1 LRYVETRPGQEWLV
15 LDAPAILVQR
25 TTAPEQP
32 RRIVAGLLDL
42 ETLRALGG
50 EVVVE
55 NHLNV
60 CTWDGSGPM
69 TPPRLLAY
77 LMGDE
82 ADRLYR
88 CMTGSVA
95 VSAFELSELPLPG
108 FDSSPPTLVEQA
120 A

>member
-1 LRYVETRPGQEWLV
+1 
-15 LDAPAILVQR
+15 
-25 TTAPEQP
+25 
-32 RRIVAGLLDL
+32 
-42 ETLRALGG
+42 
-50 EVVVE
+50 
-55 NHLNV
+55 
-60 CTWDGSGPM
+60 M